1 MRMAVCK
8 RCGAAIPLGS
18 KACEICATYGA
29 VAPAQPV
36 WTAPKEAAGAGE
48 LASSAASWATSPG
61 AIRKTDLDKAWKGV
75 RRAFWIYAVFG
86 GINLGLGAV
95 AELADLTPLQGIF
108 NWYGAAEGAVFL
120 VIAFFVRA
128 GSFPAAIVGGLL
140 YFLDTL
146 AVMFLGHFSF
156 IRLIILA
163 VLGEAILATNQLRKQ
178 RKLAKQQPPADH
190 PRAA

>member
-1 MRMAVCK
+1 MRMAIFK

-18 KACEICATYGA
+18 SACDVCATYGA
-29 VAPAQPV
+29 MAPAQPV

-48 LASSAASWATSPG
+48 LASSSASWAASPG
-61 AIRKTDLDKAWKGV
+61 AIRKTDLDKATKGV
-75 RRAFWIYAVFG
+75 RRAFWIYAAFG

-95 AELADLTPLQGIF
+95 AELADLTPLQGVF

-146 AVMFLGHFSF
+146 AVMFLGHFSY
-156 IRLIILA
+156 IRLVILV

-178 RKLAKQQPPADH
+178 RKLAQQQLPADQ

>member
-1 MRMAVCK
+1 MAVCK

-29 VAPAQPV
+29 IAPAQPA
-36 WTAPKEAAGAGE
+36 WTAPKDAAAAPE

-86 GINLGLGAV
+86 GFNLGFGAV
-95 AELADLTPLQGIF
+95 AELANLTPLQGVF
-108 NWYGAAEGAVFL
+108 NWYGAAEGAAFL

-146 AVMFLGHFSF
+146 ALMFLGHFSYV
-156 IRLIILA
+156 RLVILV

-178 RKLAKQQPPADH
+178 RKLAQQQPPTDQ